1 MLVAQEEV
9 EIVRNLFSELVPSTE
24 SPNSP
29 LILPL
34 LNTGSS
40 LLFIVDGIFIRNDCN
55 YTDSQ

>member
-34 LNTGSS
+34 LNTGSLEAGKIIES
-40 LLFIVDGIFIRNDCN
+40 PVDTNF
-55 YTDSQ
+55 